1 MTKLF
6 VYGVKSDFP
15 KEDLQ
20 DVFEKYGEVTDVY
33 ITGKGFAFVTM
44 GDRDMADDAI
54 KNLDRTEVDG
64 QEIKVEEARARAF
77 DWPKTKSGV
86 HIE

>member
-1 MTKLF
+1 MRLC
-6 VYGVKSDFP
+6 SQLPNRPFP

-44 GDRDMADDAI
+44 MY
-54 KNLDRTEVDG
+54 
-64 QEIKVEEARARAF
+64 
-77 DWPKTKSGV
+77 P
-86 HIE
+86 